1 MKSSTTVSFT
11 LNGEMKTFSTEPDEK
26 LLALLRRE
34 GYRGTKYGC
43 GQGTCGACTVL
54 LDGRAVYACIL
65 YAQQAEGRDVR
76 TIEGVGTLDEP
87 SEFQKELIE
96 GGAVQC
102 GYCIPGMVM
111 SATALME
118 SEAHCDDEIVREYM
132 DGNLCRCT
140 GYEKIWVALR
150 KVLDRRES
158 VSGKGPAP
166 GAHPD
171 RQTLKADSS
180 MDALE

>member
-1 MKSSTTVSFT
+1 MTKTNHTVNLT
-11 LNGEMKTFSTEPDEK
+11 INGEKKSFATRPDEK
-26 LLALLRRE
+26 LLTLLRRE

-54 LDGRAVYACIL
+54 LDGRATYACLL
-65 YAQQAEGRDVR
+65 YAMQAEGREVR
-76 TIEGVGTLDEP
+76 TIESAGTFDNP
-87 SEFQKELIE
+87 SEFQKQLVAA
-96 GGAVQC
+96 GAVQC

-118 SEAHCDDEIVREYM
+118 TEEVFEDEIVKEYM

-150 KVLDRRES
+150 KTL
-158 VSGKGPAP
+158 
-166 GAHPD
+166 D
-171 RQTLKADSS
+171 RQTAAPAARAGKKSS
-180 MDALE
+180 SKGSKK